1 MEHEI
6 SPHQARDADEFI
18 ALLRRLKQ
26 RSDLTY
32 RQLEERA
39 AARGQVLARSTLA
52 GVLGGKRLPRPE
64 LLAVFLH
71 ACGRGDEVPAWLRAR
86 DVLAERE
93 MSHSAGESVA
103 SAEPVAGPDA
113 APGEADQPIGAEPR
127 RSSPRRYSRAVL
139 PLGAAV
145 AVVAAATAA
154 WMLLPPDAPGENT
167 ATTGAAVG
175 GPATGE
181 RVRLRPVAA
190 PRLCLTDGHVRDG
203 RYASLVAVQRPC
215 EEVAPQTTVLEPVG
229 GDLRRIQWH
238 HPEFGKGCLK
248 ALTDGPAAGLLEPWD
263 ACEKASSFLLQPAE
277 VWGRGAFALRVQ
289 GQGCVGIAAS
299 DTTEGAEAVV
309 EPCTGAE
316 NQAFLV
322 EPAR

>member
-1 MEHEI
+1 MEQEI

-26 RSDLTY
+26 RSGLTY

-52 GVLGGKRLPRPE
+52 DVLGGKRLPRPE

-86 DVLAERE
+86 DALADRE
-93 MSHSAGESVA
+93 ISHGAGESLA
-103 SAEPVAGPDA
+103 STEPDA
-113 APGEADQPIGAEPR
+113 ARDAAQPAGDERA
-127 RSSPRRYSRAVL
+127 RSSSRRYSRALL
-139 PLGAAV
+139 PFVAAV
-145 AVVAAATAA
+145 AVMAAATTAV
-154 WMLLPPDAPGENT
+154 WMLLPSDGPGENT
-167 ATTGAAVG
+167 AVTGAAVG
-175 GPATGE
+175 RPAAGE

-190 PRLCLTDGHVRDG
+190 PRLCLTDGQVRDG
-203 RYASLVAVQRPC
+203 RYSSLVAVQRPC
-215 EEVAPQTTVLEPVG
+215 EEIAPQTTVLEPVG

-238 HPEFGKGCLK
+238 HPGFGTGCLK

-263 ACEKASSFLLQPAE
+263 ACEKASSFRLQPTE

-299 DTTEGAEAVV
+299 DTAEGAEAVV

-316 NQAFLV
+316 SQAFLV
-322 EPAR
+322 EPAP